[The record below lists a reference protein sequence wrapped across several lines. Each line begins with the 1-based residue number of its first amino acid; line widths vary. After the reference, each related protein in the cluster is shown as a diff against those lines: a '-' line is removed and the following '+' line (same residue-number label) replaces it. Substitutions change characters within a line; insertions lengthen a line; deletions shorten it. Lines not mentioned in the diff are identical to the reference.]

1 MQSFLG
7 SLNYYSRFIE
17 YFAIYISVLYELREA
32 DFHEIRRMDEAQS
45 STRDGK
51 RADDR
56 KCFGH
61 HDPNRNGA
69 TRSDPKISGAARDDP
84 NHNSVT
90 GGDPAFSG
98 VARGDPTCTDR
109 IRWEKAIISFTMLK
123 DKIAKTPILK
133 HFDPDRPPV
142 IVVHAIKLAVPAAL
156 LQEHDGVYWPVTFT
170 R

>member
-56 KCFGH
+56 KCLGDLGNSVTGSDPTFSGVDGR
-61 HDPNRNGA
+61 DPNCNGV
-69 TRSDPKISGAARDDP
+69 TGDDPTFSSVAGGDP
-84 NHNSVT
+84 NHKSVT
-90 GGDPAFSG
+90 GGDP
-98 VARGDPTCTDR
+98 TCTD
-109 IRWEKAIISFTMLK
+109 KS
-123 DKIAKTPILK
+123 
-133 HFDPDRPPV
+133 
-142 IVVHAIKLAVPAAL
+142 
-156 LQEHDGVYWPVTFT
+156 
-170 R
+170 